1 MRSTYI
7 KKMPEMAVRL
17 WSEPEST
24 VPAAESPRIF
34 APVTLPVS
42 VIIPVR
48 NEGRNL
54 RRCLESLR
62 GAGEVY
68 VIDSQSTD
76 HSAEIAR
83 TCGSQVIQ
91 FYYRGGWPKKRQWAL
106 DMLPLQ
112 YQWVLL
118 MDADEAL
125 TPALANEIK
134 EAIRNPTID
143 GYYIGLDM
151 FFLGRRLR
159 HCGASF
165 YKLSLF
171 RHGRGGFECRA
182 QHQDGSMCDMEVH
195 EHVMVKGPTQKLKE
209 RLVHRNVESL
219 SRYIQKHNEY
229 SNWEAQV
236 WRESGDDGTAL
247 PARLF
252 GSQAGRRRWIRKK
265 FFAAPGSPFLFTF
278 YKYVL
283 CLGFLDG
290 VPGLIYCGLQGIQF
304 FQIKAKMYEAQIAAR
319 EIRSV
324 RPRELTIV
332 KEPNVR
338 H

>member
-1 MRSTYI
+1 MHA
-7 KKMPEMAVRL
+7 MAAPL
-17 WSEPEST
+17 CSEPEST
-24 VPAAESPRIF
+24 VPAAVLRTSP
-34 APVTLPVS
+34 AVTLPVS

-76 HSAEIAR
+76 DSAEVAR
-83 TCGSQVIQ
+83 SCGSHVIQ

-112 YQWVLL
+112 YEWVLL
-118 MDADEAL
+118 LDADEAL
-125 TPALANEIK
+125 TPALADEIK
-134 EAIRNPTID
+134 AAIRNPTVD

-195 EHVMVKGPTQKLKE
+195 EHVMVSGPTQKLNE

-219 SRYIQKHNEY
+219 SRYIQKHNDY

-236 WRESGDDGTAL
+236 WRESGKRRPELQARWFGT
-247 PARLF
+247 
-252 GSQAGRRRWIRKK
+252 QAERRRWIRKR
-265 FFAAPGSPFLFTF
+265 FFGFPGSSLLFMV

-290 VPGLIYCGLQGIQF
+290 VPGLIYCGLQGVQF
-304 FQIKAKMYEAQIAAR
+304 FQIKAKVYEAKIAAR
-319 EIRSV
+319 GILPLQSCQ
-324 RPRELTIV
+324 ISIM
-332 KEPNVR
+332 KDSNVR

>member
-1 MRSTYI
+1 
-7 KKMPEMAVRL
+7 MAAPL
-17 WSEPEST
+17 WSEPGST
-24 VPAAESPRIF
+24 VPPADILQTSP
-34 APVTLPVS
+34 AVTLPVS
-42 VIIPVR
+42 IIVPVR

-76 HSAEIAR
+76 DSAEIAR
-83 TCGSQVIQ
+83 NCGSRVIQ

-112 YQWVLL
+112 YEWVLL
-118 MDADEAL
+118 LDADEAL
-125 TPALANEIK
+125 TPALTDEIK
-134 EAIRNPTID
+134 VAIRNPKVD

-171 RHGRGGFECRA
+171 RHGKGGFECRA

-195 EHVMVKGPTQKLKE
+195 EHVMVKGRTAKLKE
-209 RLVHRNVESL
+209 RLIHRNVESL
-219 SRYIQKHNEY
+219 SGYIQKHNEY

-236 WRESGDDGTAL
+236 WRESGRHRVELQTRFFGT
-247 PARLF
+247 
-252 GSQAGRRRWIRKK
+252 QAERRRWIRKN
-265 FFAAPGSPFLFTF
+265 FFGLPGCSLFFMF

-290 VPGLIYCGLQGIQF
+290 LPGLIYCGLQGIQF
-304 FQIKAKMYEAQIAAR
+304 FQIKAKVYEAKIAAR
-319 EIRSV
+319 EVLPSRS
-324 RPRELTIV
+324 RELTIL
-332 KEPNVR
+332 KESNVR

>member
-1 MRSTYI
+1 MQ
-7 KKMPEMAVRL
+7 ELAARL

-24 VPAAESPRIF
+24 VLAADVPRILP
-34 APVTLPVS
+34 AVTLPIS

-48 NEGRNL
+48 NESRNL

-62 GAGEVY
+62 GAGELY

-76 HSAEIAR
+76 GSVEIA
-83 TCGSQVIQ
+83 CASGSKVIQ

-112 YQWVLL
+112 YEWVLL
-118 MDADEAL
+118 LDADESL
-125 TPALANEIK
+125 TPALIDEIK
-134 EAIRNPTID
+134 TAIRNPEVD

-159 HCGASF
+159 HCGATF

-171 RHGRGGFECRA
+171 RQGKGTFECRA
-182 QHQDGSMCDMEVH
+182 QHQDSSMCDMEVH
-195 EHVMVKGPTQKLKE
+195 EHVIVNGATSKLK
-209 RLVHRNVESL
+209 RRVVHRNVDSL
-219 SRYIQKHNEY
+219 YRYIQKHNEY

-236 WRESGDDGTAL
+236 WRESGKERAEL
-247 PARLF
+247 RARFF
-252 GSQAGRRRWIRKK
+252 GSQAERRRWMRKK
-265 FFAAPGSPFLFTF
+265 FFAMPGSSLLFMF

-290 VPGLIYCGLQGIQF
+290 IPGLIYCGLQGIQF
-304 FQIKAKMYEAQIAAR
+304 FQIKAKLYEAKLGAR
-319 EIRSV
+319 DIVPIRS
-324 RPRELTIV
+324 RELTIL
-332 KEPNVR
+332 KDSNVR

>member
-1 MRSTYI
+1 MHA
-7 KKMPEMAVRL
+7 MAAPL
-17 WSEPEST
+17 WSEPGST
-24 VPAAESPRIF
+24 VPAADVLQTSP
-34 APVTLPVS
+34 AVTLPVS
-42 VIIPVR
+42 VIVPVR

-68 VIDSQSTD
+68 VIDSQSAD
-76 HSAEIAR
+76 DSAEIAR
-83 TCGSQVIQ
+83 TCGSRVIQ

-112 YQWVLL
+112 YEWVLL
-118 MDADEAL
+118 LDADEAL
-125 TPALANEIK
+125 TPALADEIK
-134 EAIRNPTID
+134 AAIRNPKVD

-171 RHGRGGFECRA
+171 RHGKGGFECRA
-182 QHQDGSMCDMEVH
+182 QHQDRSMCDMEVH
-195 EHVMVKGPTQKLKE
+195 EHVMVNGRTEKLKE
-209 RLVHRNVESL
+209 KVVHRNVESL

-236 WRESGDDGTAL
+236 WKESGKDRL
-247 PARLF
+247 ELQARLF
-252 GSQAGRRRWIRKK
+252 GRQAERRRWIRQKL
-265 FFAAPGSPFLFTF
+265 FNLPGASLLFMF

-304 FQIKAKMYEAQIAAR
+304 FQIKAKVYEAKVAAR
-319 EIRSV
+319 EAVPRGS
-324 RPRELTIV
+324 RELAII
-332 KEPNVR
+332 KDFNVR

>member
-1 MRSTYI
+1 MHA
-7 KKMPEMAVRL
+7 MAAPL

-24 VPAAESPRIF
+24 VPAADVPRNSP
-34 APVTLPVS
+34 AVTLPVS

-48 NEGRNL
+48 NEERNL
-54 RRCLESLR
+54 RRCLESLS

-76 HSAEIAR
+76 GSAEIAR
-83 TCGSQVIQ
+83 TCGSRVIQ

-112 YQWVLL
+112 YEWVLL

-125 TPALANEIK
+125 TPALAAEIK
-134 EAIRNPTID
+134 DAIRNPNVE

-182 QHQDGSMCDMEVH
+182 QNQDGSMCDMEVH
-195 EHVMVKGPTQKLKE
+195 EHVMVNGPTKKLKE

-219 SRYIQKHNEY
+219 SRYIQKHNDY

-236 WRESGDDGTAL
+236 WRESGRGRPEL
-247 PARLF
+247 QARLF
-252 GSQAGRRRWIRKK
+252 GTQAERRRWIRKK
-265 FFAAPGSPFLFTF
+265 IFGLPGSSLLFIF

-290 VPGLIYCGLQGIQF
+290 VPGLIYCGMQGIQF
-304 FQIKAKMYEAQIAAR
+304 FQIKAKIYEAKMAAR
-319 EIRSV
+319 EILPFRSCQ
-324 RPRELTIV
+324 ISIM
-332 KEPNVR
+332 KDSNVR

>member
-1 MRSTYI
+1 MQ
-7 KKMPEMAVRL
+7 EMAARL

-24 VPAAESPRIF
+24 VLAADSPRVLP
-34 APVTLPVS
+34 AVTLPVS
-42 VIIPVR
+42 VIVPVR

-76 HSAEIAR
+76 DSAEIAR
-83 TCGSQVIQ
+83 TCGSRVIQ

-112 YQWVLL
+112 YEWVLL
-118 MDADEAL
+118 LDADEAL
-125 TPALANEIK
+125 TPALADEIK
-134 EAIRNPTID
+134 AAISNPKVD

-195 EHVMVKGPTQKLKE
+195 EHVMVNGPTQKLKE

-236 WRESGDDGTAL
+236 WRESGRDRAELQARFFGT
-247 PARLF
+247 
-252 GSQAGRRRWIRKK
+252 QAERRRWIRKK
-265 FFAAPGSPFLFTF
+265 FFAVPGSSLLFMF

-283 CLGFLDG
+283 SLGFLDG
-290 VPGLIYCGLQGIQF
+290 APGLIYCALQGIQF
-304 FQIKAKMYEAQIAAR
+304 FQIKAKVYEARIAER
-319 EIRSV
+319 EAVGRGLHALS
-324 RPRELTIV
+324 IV
-332 KEPNVR
+332 KEFNVR

>member
-1 MRSTYI
+1 MHAI
-7 KKMPEMAVRL
+7 AAPL

-24 VPAAESPRIF
+24 VPAADSPQLLP
-34 APVTLPVS
+34 AATLPVS
-42 VIIPVR
+42 VIVPVR

-54 RRCLESLR
+54 RPCLESLR

-76 HSAEIAR
+76 DSAEIAR
-83 TCGSQVIQ
+83 MCGSRVIQ

-112 YQWVLL
+112 YEWVLL
-118 MDADEAL
+118 LDADEAL
-125 TPALANEIK
+125 TPALADEINA
-134 EAIRNPTID
+134 AIRNPKVD

-182 QHQDGSMCDMEVH
+182 QQQDGSMCDMEVH
-195 EHVMVKGPTQKLKE
+195 EHVMVNGRTERLKE
-209 RLVHRNVESL
+209 RLIHRNVESL
-219 SRYIQKHNEY
+219 SRYIQKHNQY

-236 WRESGDDGTAL
+236 WRESGKDRHEL
-247 PARLF
+247 QARLF
-252 GSQAGRRRWIRKK
+252 GTQAERRRWIRKK
-265 FFAAPGSPFLFTF
+265 FFRLPGSSLLFMF

-304 FQIKAKMYEAQIAAR
+304 FQIKAKVYEARITAQEVVPAR
-319 EIRSV
+319 SG
-324 RPRELTIV
+324 ELTIV
-332 KEPNVR
+332 KECDVR

>member
-1 MRSTYI
+1 MHA
-7 KKMPEMAVRL
+7 MAAPL

-24 VPAAESPRIF
+24 VPAADVPRNSP
-34 APVTLPVS
+34 AVTLPVS

-48 NEGRNL
+48 NEERNL
-54 RRCLESLR
+54 RRCLESLS

-76 HSAEIAR
+76 GSAEIAR
-83 TCGSQVIQ
+83 TCGSRVIQ

-112 YQWVLL
+112 YEWVLL

-125 TPALANEIK
+125 TPALAAEIK
-134 EAIRNPTID
+134 DAIRNPNVE

-159 HCGASF
+159 YCGASF

-182 QHQDGSMCDMEVH
+182 QNQDGSMCDMEVH
-195 EHVMVKGPTQKLKE
+195 EHVIVNGPTKKLKE

-219 SRYIQKHNEY
+219 SRYIQKHNDY

-236 WRESGDDGTAL
+236 WRESGRGRPEL
-247 PARLF
+247 QARLF
-252 GSQAGRRRWIRKK
+252 GTQAERRRWIRKK
-265 FFAAPGSPFLFTF
+265 LFGLPGSSLLFIF

-290 VPGLIYCGLQGIQF
+290 VPGLIYCGMQGIQF
-304 FQIKAKMYEAQIAAR
+304 FQIKAKIYEAKMAAR
-319 EIRSV
+319 EILPFRSCQ
-324 RPRELTIV
+324 ISIM
-332 KEPNVR
+332 KDSNVR

>member
-1 MRSTYI
+1 MQ
-7 KKMPEMAVRL
+7 ELAARL

-24 VPAAESPRIF
+24 VLAADAPRILP
-34 APVTLPVS
+34 AVTLPIS

-48 NEGRNL
+48 NESRNL
-54 RRCLESLR
+54 SRCLESLR
-62 GAGEVY
+62 GAAEVY

-76 HSAEIAR
+76 DSVEIAR
-83 TCGSQVIQ
+83 ASASKVVQ

-112 YQWVLL
+112 YEWVLL
-118 MDADEAL
+118 LDADESL
-125 TPALANEIK
+125 TPALIDEIK
-134 EAIRNPTID
+134 TAVRNPEVD

-151 FFLGRRLR
+151 FFIGRRLR
-159 HCGASF
+159 HCGATF

-171 RHGRGGFECRA
+171 RQGKGTFECRA
-182 QHQDGSMCDMEVH
+182 QHQDSSMCDMEVH
-195 EHVMVKGPTQKLKE
+195 EHVMVNGVTRKLKQ
-209 RLVHRNVESL
+209 RLVHHNVDSL

-236 WRESGDDGTAL
+236 WRESGKERAEL
-247 PARLF
+247 RARFF
-252 GSQAGRRRWIRKK
+252 GSQAERRRWIRKK
-265 FFAAPGSPFLFTF
+265 LFAMPGSSLLFIF

-290 VPGLIYCGLQGIQF
+290 IPGLIYCGQQGIQF
-304 FQIKAKMYEAQIAAR
+304 FQIKAKLYEAKLGAR
-319 EIRSV
+319 DIVPIRSC
-324 RPRELTIV
+324 ELSIV
-332 KEPNVR
+332 KDSNVR

>member
-1 MRSTYI
+1 MHA
-7 KKMPEMAVRL
+7 MAAPL

-24 VPAAESPRIF
+24 VPAADVPRNSP
-34 APVTLPVS
+34 AVTLPVS

-48 NEGRNL
+48 NEERNL
-54 RRCLESLR
+54 RRCLESLS

-76 HSAEIAR
+76 GSAEIAR
-83 TCGSQVIQ
+83 TCGSRVIQ

-112 YQWVLL
+112 YEWVLL

-125 TPALANEIK
+125 TPALAAEIK
-134 EAIRNPTID
+134 DAIRNPNVE

-182 QHQDGSMCDMEVH
+182 QNQDGSMCDMEVH
-195 EHVMVKGPTQKLKE
+195 EHVMVNGPTKKLKE

-219 SRYIQKHNEY
+219 SRYIQKHNDY

-236 WRESGDDGTAL
+236 WRESGRGRPEL
-247 PARLF
+247 QARLF
-252 GSQAGRRRWIRKK
+252 GTQAERRRWIRKK
-265 FFAAPGSPFLFTF
+265 IFGLPGSSLLFIF

-290 VPGLIYCGLQGIQF
+290 VPGLIYCGMQGIQF
-304 FQIKAKMYEAQIAAR
+304 FQITAKIYEAKMAAR
-319 EIRSV
+319 EILPFRSCQ
-324 RPRELTIV
+324 ISIM
-332 KEPNVR
+332 KDSNVR

>member
-1 MRSTYI
+1 MQ
-7 KKMPEMAVRL
+7 EMAARF

-24 VPAAESPRIF
+24 VLAADSPQMVR
-34 APVTLPVS
+34 AVALPVS

-54 RRCLESLR
+54 ARCLESVR

-76 HSAEIAR
+76 DSAEIAQ
-83 TCGSQVIQ
+83 TCGSRVIQ

-112 YQWVLL
+112 YEWVLL
-118 MDADEAL
+118 LDADESL
-125 TPALANEIK
+125 TPALADEIK
-134 EAIRNPTID
+134 TAIRDRDVD

-151 FFLGRRLR
+151 VFLGRRLR
-159 HCGASF
+159 HCGANF

-171 RHGRGGFECRA
+171 RHGKGSFECRA
-182 QHQDGSMCDMEVH
+182 QHQDPSMCDMEVH
-195 EHVMVKGPTQKLKE
+195 EHVMVSGPTKKLKH
-209 RLVHRNVESL
+209 RLVHRNVDTL

-236 WRESGDDGTAL
+236 WRESGRERVELQGK
-247 PARLF
+247 LF
-252 GSQAGRRRWIRKK
+252 GTQAERRRWIRKK
-265 FFAAPGSPFLFTF
+265 FFSLPGSSLLFMF

-290 VPGLIYCGLQGIQF
+290 IPGLIYCGLQGIQF
-304 FQIKAKMYEAQIAAR
+304 FQIKAKLYEAKIAAR
-319 EIRSV
+319 EDVQR

-332 KEPNVR
+332 KDSNVR

>member
-1 MRSTYI
+1 MQ
-7 KKMPEMAVRL
+7 ELAARL

-24 VPAAESPRIF
+24 VLAADAPRILP
-34 APVTLPVS
+34 AVTLPIS

-48 NEGRNL
+48 NESRNL

-68 VIDSQSTD
+68 VIDSQSAD
-76 HSAEIAR
+76 DSVEIAR
-83 TCGSQVIQ
+83 ASGSKVIQ

-112 YQWVLL
+112 YEWVLL
-118 MDADEAL
+118 LDADELL
-125 TPALANEIK
+125 TPALIDEIK
-134 EAIRNPTID
+134 TAIRNPEVD

-159 HCGASF
+159 HCGATF

-171 RHGRGGFECRA
+171 RHGKGSFECRA
-182 QHQDGSMCDMEVH
+182 QHQDSSMCDMEVH
-195 EHVMVKGPTQKLKE
+195 EHVMVKGATRKLKQ
-209 RLVHRNVESL
+209 RVVHRNVGSL
-219 SRYIQKHNEY
+219 YRYIQKHNEY

-236 WRESGDDGTAL
+236 WRESGKERAEL
-247 PARLF
+247 RARFF
-252 GSQAGRRRWIRKK
+252 GSQAERRRWIRKK
-265 FFAAPGSPFLFTF
+265 FFAMPGSSLLFMF

-290 VPGLIYCGLQGIQF
+290 IPGLIYCGLQGIQF
-304 FQIKAKMYEAQIAAR
+304 FQIKAKLYEAKLGAR
-319 EIRSV
+319 DIVPIRS
-324 RPRELTIV
+324 RELTIL
-332 KEPNVR
+332 KDSNVR